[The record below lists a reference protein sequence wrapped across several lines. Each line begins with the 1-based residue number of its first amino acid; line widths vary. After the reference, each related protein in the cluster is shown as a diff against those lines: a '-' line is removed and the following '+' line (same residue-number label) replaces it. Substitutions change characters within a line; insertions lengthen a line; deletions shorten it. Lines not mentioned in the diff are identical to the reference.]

1 MTLSRALE
9 CIRHVRDFVPP
20 RDGSAGLSNSLSL
33 VAAVLNN
40 YPAVISHQDELEALL
55 APLQPFLL
63 EIERNISCKQRWH
76 ASELD
81 RLLGEYIE
89 YVNLLGRYLE

>member
-1 MTLSRALE
+1 M
-9 CIRHVRDFVPP
+9 RDFVPP

-40 YPAVISHQDELEALL
+40 YPAVISHQDELEAFL

-63 EIERNISCKQRWH
+63 EIERISCKQRWH
-76 ASELD
+76 PSELD
-81 RLLGEYIE
+81 RLLGENIE
-89 YVNLLGRYLE
+89 YVDFLGRYFE